1 MKKLLAIILA
11 LVMCIG
17 LLAGCNNQPE
27 ATEAPTDAPKPTEKP
42 AENQGADATFATK
55 DTENAEANANEE
67 GWLKMGSLN
76 EKFGY
81 NNSDYGG
88 YIKNF
93 MWSRLLMIDGEGT
106 VKGGDLAETYE
117 VSDDGLTY
125 TIKIKD
131 NAKWHDGTDLTADDF
146 KFTVEVIAKGAQV
159 NSVFAGALGSIEG
172 YAECKAGD
180 AAEVSGI
187 IADGKNLTIK
197 MAKPSSTMALTLGQ
211 MNVNPKHLLG
221 DEDPL
226 TIHDA
231 AYWIEPVG
239 SGFYKIGEY
248 VEGKYWKLVPNE
260 DFYDADRIPKIQQ
273 IYLGYSSGGTTSDAV
288 LSAQSGDI
296 HISSTM
302 SPDEITEIAKLDNYS
317 LMGADIYYV
326 RYLMWNSHGCQGTID
341 DVSPISDVRVRRAMM
356 HAIDREAIC
365 NDMFLGYAS
374 LLQTK
379 VPSSFSYFAEDAY
392 VYDYDPQKAK
402 DLCADAGFD
411 MSTPLKLACYYSDQQ
426 SKDVV
431 EALVYYLNDSGF
443 NFELVYI
450 TGDAVQGI
458 YETKDY
464 DLCYAGLSA
473 MGPEEAYGAYC
484 NLDPTMLMG
493 KVRPII
499 SAADGNKFEELYNEL
514 LVTTDDA
521 RRTELLKDLQR
532 AEYDYLWDLPLF
544 AVQQTYIVRND
555 MLSVGTMQNGNNWF
569 NYDRDVETWSLLKIE
584 DPTA

>member
-1 MKKLLAIILA
+1 MKKLLALILA

-17 LLAGCNNQPE
+17 LFAGCNKEPA
-27 ATEAPTDAPKPTEKP
+27 ATDAPTDAPTESKP
-42 AENQGADATFATK
+42 AETDAPDATLPPNTQ
-55 DTENAEANANEE
+55 EAEEDANVK
-67 GWLKMGSLN
+67 GWLKLGSLT
-76 EKFGY
+76 EKFSY

-106 VKGGDLAETYE
+106 VIGTDLAENWS

-180 AAEVSGI
+180 ADEITGI

-197 MAKPSSTMALTLGQ
+197 MVKPSSTMALTLGQ

-226 TIHDA
+226 TLHDA
-231 AYWIEPVG
+231 SYWIKPVG

-260 DFYDADRIPKIQQ
+260 DFYDADRIPQIQQ

-288 LSAQSGDI
+288 LSCQSGNT
-296 HISSTM
+296 HIGSTM
-302 SPDEITEIAKLDNYS
+302 SPDEVTEISKLDNYT

-326 RYLMWNSHGCQGTID
+326 RYLMWNAYGQKGNQETT
-341 DVSPISDVRVRRAMM
+341 SPINDVRIRRAMM

-365 NDMFLGYAS
+365 DEMFLGYAS

-392 VYDYDPQKAK
+392 VYDYDPEKAK
-402 DLCADAGFD
+402 ALCAEAEFD

-431 EALVYYLNDSGF
+431 EALVYYLNNSGF

-514 LVTTDDA
+514 LVTTDAD
-521 RRTELLKDLQR
+521 RRVELLKGLQK

-555 MLSVGTMQNGNNWF
+555 MLSVGTMQNGNAWF
-569 NYDRDVETWSLLKIE
+569 NFDRDVETWSLLKIE

>member
-1 MKKLLAIILA
+1 MKKLLALILA

-17 LLAGCNNQPE
+17 LFAGCNQTADP
-27 ATEAPTDAPKPTEKP
+27 TDAPTDAPTNPPETDAPTMP
-42 AENQGADATFATK
+42 PTAETDDSTAK
-55 DTENAEANANEE
+55 ANEE
-67 GWLKMGSLN
+67 GWLKIGSLN
-76 EKFGY
+76 EKFQY

-88 YIKNF
+88 LIKNF
-93 MWSRLLMIDGEGT
+93 MWSRLLMINGEGT
-106 VKGGDLAETYE
+106 VIGTDLAESYE
-117 VSDDGLTY
+117 VSEDGLTW

-159 NSVFAGALGSIEG
+159 NSVFAGALASIDG
-172 YAECKAGD
+172 YAECKAGEAD
-180 AAEVSGI
+180 EIVGI
-187 IADGKNLTIK
+187 VADGKNLTIK
-197 MAKPSSTMALTLGQ
+197 CDTACSTMGLTLGQ

-231 AYWIEPVG
+231 SYWIKPVG

-260 DFYDADRIPKIQQ
+260 DFYDADRIPQIQQ
-273 IYLGYSSGGTTSDAV
+273 LYLGYSSGGTTSDAV

-296 HISSTM
+296 HYSTTM
-302 SPDEITEIAKLDNYS
+302 SPDEVTEISKLDNYA
-317 LMGADIYYV
+317 LVPVDIYYV
-326 RYLMWNSHGCQGTID
+326 RYLMWNAYGQKGNQDTT
-341 DVSPISDVRVRRAMM
+341 SPINDVRIRRAMM
-356 HAIDREAIC
+356 HAIDRAAIC
-365 NDMFLGYAS
+365 DEMFLGYAS

-392 VYDYDPQKAK
+392 VYDYDPEKAK
-402 DLCADAGFD
+402 ALCAEAGFD

-431 EALVYYLNDSGF
+431 EALVYYLNDAGF

-450 TGDAVQGI
+450 TGDLVQGI

-464 DLCYAGLSA
+464 DVCYAGLSA

-484 NLDPTMLMG
+484 NLTPEMLMG

-514 LVTTDDA
+514 LVTVDA
-521 RRTELLKDLQR
+521 DRRVELLKELQK

-544 AVQQTYIVRND
+544 AVQQNIIIRTDI
-555 MLSVGTMQNGNNWF
+555 LSVGTNAGGNEWF